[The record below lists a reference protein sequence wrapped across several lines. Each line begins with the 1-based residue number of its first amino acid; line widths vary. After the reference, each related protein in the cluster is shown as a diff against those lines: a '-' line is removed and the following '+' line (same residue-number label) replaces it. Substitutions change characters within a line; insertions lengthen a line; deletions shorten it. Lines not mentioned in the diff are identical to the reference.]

1 VSALPE
7 LVPCLLE
14 RHRVRARI
22 AGLQARERAEQTTGN
37 ADVGGLEP
45 DVVVVKRAVA
55 VLLLALAVR
64 QPANGEQIRTIEQS
78 NPVGEI
84 QPTAGVEFCGD
95 VSQAGGA

>member
-1 VSALPE
+1 MAVTETTAAQYQKDVTALG
-7 LVPCLLE
+7 C
-14 RHRVRARI
+14 
-22 AGLQARERAEQTTGN
+22 
-37 ADVGGLEP
+37 LEP
-45 DVVVVKRAVA
+45 NVVVVKRAVA

-95 VSQAGGA
+95 VFQAGGAQTRLNQ